1 MQRQLENRRSLK
13 SKTSECLKDPLSND
27 VQPKFSQPAFDD
39 NNFITVCATPES
51 NPIVPVSNVHLSKDL
66 IEVTEYNKNGLKI
79 INNSPATQIDSISD
93 SIDQLAFEGDSI
105 SSSPLQ
111 PRLLRSS
118 SYTLDR
124 PSPILIEHF
133 RNEQS
138 AASPCLSNPLNSSSV
153 DENSFESI
161 MHQDTIEVV
170 PDADGLSKNIE
181 NPKTAA
187 IEVYQTDISVQQ
199 ITVNNTIQDLNS
211 GMCQNKNKQNSYFSQ
226 DPFDI
231 LEPNSD
237 FRKVLKDVPDEYAHQ
252 IIDLLRKQ
260 QLEQKQRL
268 EKYNHLH
275 NDEILNERYLLHRR
289 INLLKYSNNVNFVV
303 PFAQKVRP

>member
-1 MQRQLENRRSLK
+1 
-13 SKTSECLKDPLSND
+13 
-27 VQPKFSQPAFDD
+27 
-39 NNFITVCATPES
+39 
-51 NPIVPVSNVHLSKDL
+51 
-66 IEVTEYNKNGLKI
+66 
-79 INNSPATQIDSISD
+79 
-93 SIDQLAFEGDSI
+93 
-105 SSSPLQ
+105 
-111 PRLLRSS
+111 
-118 SYTLDR
+118 
-124 PSPILIEHF
+124 
-133 RNEQS
+133 
-138 AASPCLSNPLNSSSV
+138 
-153 DENSFESI
+153 